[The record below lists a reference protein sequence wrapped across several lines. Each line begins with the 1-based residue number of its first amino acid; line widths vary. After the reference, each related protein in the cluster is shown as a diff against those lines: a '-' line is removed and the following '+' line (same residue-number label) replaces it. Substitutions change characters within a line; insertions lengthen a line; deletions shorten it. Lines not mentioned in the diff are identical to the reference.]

1 MDLTTQETLQKV
13 ENFFKYLESYKMI
26 SFDTDLDPMSQSGLT
41 PERNSLERRMSRF
54 SNLIEEKGLRT
65 AIVMLRNQ
73 TKEIDDVMGTA
84 NNYLQLVFPPRR
96 YPELWV

>member
-1 MDLTTQETLQKV
+1 
-13 ENFFKYLESYKMI
+13 MI
-26 SFDTDLDPMSQSGLT
+26 SFDTDQDPMSQSGLT
-41 PERNSLERRMSRF
+41 PERNSLDRRMSRF
-54 SNLIEEKGLRT
+54 SDLVEEKGLRT

-73 TKEIDDVMGTA
+73 TKEVDDVMGTA